1 LVYAIHG
8 SVPGFFGYGLFVD
21 LWRMREV
28 TGGWRR
34 CDVARLPGHRLV
46 FRVPDPALGLREDVV
61 EEPSAAVHGLLYEV
75 EEGQLDAIGRAEP
88 PYRWDTRSVEAFG
101 ARGRAWVLLG
111 RAPTEPGKPSAMY
124 LSRLVWG
131 YGQHPF
137 PPEAKAA
144 LLRATSP

>member
-1 LVYAIHG
+1 MG
-8 SVPGFFGYGLFVD
+8 PVPSFFGYGLLVD
-21 LWRMREV
+21 LRRMREV

-34 CDVARLPGHRLV
+34 CDAARLPGHRLV
-46 FRVPDPALGLREDVV
+46 FRVPDPVAGLREDVI
-61 EEPSAAVHGLLYEV
+61 EEPSSAVHGLLYEV
-75 EEGQLDAIGRAEP
+75 EEGQLDAIGKAELL
-88 PYRWDTRSVEAFG
+88 YRWDTRPVEALG
-101 ARGRAWVLLG
+101 ATRRAWVLVG

-144 LLRATSP
+144 LLRAASP